1 MNGVS
6 IMRKKSKSTLIIG
19 LVMSSMMLSGCQLV
33 ESPNALIEA
42 PQQEKEQNIELSKK
56 AAELLPTN
64 SELLTPVNSNKKQS
78 IFIADSNDDGNQEAF
93 LLYRGLGENRK
104 VHLLSL
110 QETDNDWRE
119 VSDFELDY
127 LQLDYFGLHDL
138 DNDGRVEVVIG
149 LGGSDFESEKE
160 LMIYQWKEEGLTQ
173 VVNKGYEILD
183 IADYDLDGK
192 ADVLIVH
199 GKRREFMEAELLTFR
214 SGQIETT
221 SSVNMDAFAFH
232 ENTVSGKL
240 SDGNQ
245 ALFIDGGV
253 GAHSMV
259 TEIIAFEDGKLIKVD
274 ERAGG
279 MLIKEYPLYSKDIND
294 DGVIE
299 VGGMYIPKGWEEEA
313 FADIP
318 FIEYYSTYSINGEE
332 KKIEERYTNREH
344 KFYITIPV
352 DWHGKVTIKKVE
364 NSIQLISVSDD
375 ELLFEVKWSNL
386 ESVAP
391 KGHVFKKT
399 KDTFFY
405 TEMKEKDAFPF
416 NQFHLLEDEF

>member
-1 MNGVS
+1 
-6 IMRKKSKSTLIIG
+6 MRRKSKSTLITG

-42 PQQEKEQNIELSKK
+42 PQQEKKQNIELSKK
-56 AAELLPTN
+56 AAELLPSN
-64 SELLTPVNSNKKQS
+64 IELLTPVNSNKKQS
-78 IFIADSNDDGNQEAF
+78 IFIADINNDGNQEAF

-110 QETDNDWRE
+110 QETENDWRE
-119 VSDFELDY
+119 VSDFELNY
-127 LQLDYFGLHDL
+127 LQLDYFDLQDL
-138 DNDGRVEVVIG
+138 DNDGQIEIVIG
-149 LGGSDFESEKE
+149 LGGSDFESKKE
-160 LMIYQWKEEGLTQ
+160 LMVYQWKEEGLTQ
-173 VVNKGYEILD
+173 VAIKDYEVLD
-183 IADYDLDGK
+183 IADYDRDGK
-192 ADVLIVH
+192 SEVLIVH
-199 GKRREFMEAELLTFR
+199 GKRREFMEAELLKFR
-214 SGQIETT
+214 SGQLVTT
-221 SSVNMDAFAFH
+221 SSVNMDSYAFH
-232 ENTVSGKL
+232 ENAMSGKL
-240 SDGNQ
+240 SDGIP
-245 ALFIDGGV
+245 ALFIDGAV

-318 FIEYYSTYSINGEE
+318 FIEYYSTYSIKGEE
-332 KKIEERYTNREH
+332 KKIEERYTNRAH

-352 DWHGKVTIKKVE
+352 VWHGKVTIKKFE
-364 NSIQLISVSDD
+364 NSIQIVSVSED
-375 ELLFEVKWSNL
+375 ELLFEVKWGNS
-386 ESVAP
+386 ESIAQ

-399 KDTFFY
+399 KDTIFY

>member
-1 MNGVS
+1 
-6 IMRKKSKSTLIIG
+6 MRRKNKSTLITG
-19 LVMSSMMLSGCQLV
+19 LVMCSMMLSGCQLV

-42 PQQEKEQNIELSKK
+42 PQQEKKQNIELSKK
-56 AAELLPTN
+56 AAELLPSN

-78 IFIADSNDDGNQEAF
+78 IFIADINNDANQEAF

-110 QETDNDWRE
+110 QETENDWRE
-119 VSDFELDY
+119 VSDFELNY
-127 LQLDYFGLHDL
+127 LQLDYFDLHDL
-138 DNDGRVEVVIG
+138 DNDGQIEIVIG
-149 LGGSDFESEKE
+149 LGGSDFESKKE

-173 VVNKGYEILD
+173 VANKDYEVLD
-183 IADYDLDGK
+183 MADYDRDGK
-192 ADVLIVH
+192 SEVLIVH
-199 GKRREFMEAELLTFR
+199 GKRREFMEAELLKFR
-214 SGQIETT
+214 SGQLVTT
-221 SSVNMDAFAFH
+221 SSVNMDAYAFH
-232 ENTVSGKL
+232 ENAMSGKL
-240 SDGNQ
+240 SDGIQ
-245 ALFIDGGV
+245 ALFIDGAV

-294 DGVIE
+294 DGIIE

-332 KKIEERYTNREH
+332 KKIEERYTNRAH

-352 DWHGKVTIKKVE
+352 DWHGKVTIEKFE
-364 NSIQLISVSDD
+364 NSIQIVSVSED
-375 ELLFEVKWSNL
+375 ELLFEVKWGNR
-386 ESVAP
+386 ESIAP
-391 KGHVFKKT
+391 KGHVYKKT
-399 KDTFFY
+399 KDTIFY